1 MYIAQKSLDL
11 FWFYIHLF
19 LFSVLASNILL
30 TYWFAVAMLEFWKSR
45 PITRKLSDRQRD
57 ERMDRHKNDPISKEP
72 FKQST
77 GSNKIL

>member
-1 MYIAQKSLDL
+1 
-11 FWFYIHLF
+11 
-19 LFSVLASNILL
+19 
-30 TYWFAVAMLEFWKSR
+30 MLEFRKSR

-77 GSNKIL
+77 GSNKILQTLIASETGLMLQS

>member
-1 MYIAQKSLDL
+1 
-11 FWFYIHLF
+11 
-19 LFSVLASNILL
+19 
-30 TYWFAVAMLEFWKSR
+30 MLEFRKSR

-77 GSNKIL
+77 GSNKILQTLIASETGPMLQS